1 MVSIKK
7 KPVFSEKERLLL
19 SPDSHVGQ
27 QTLGRTEVL
36 VREQAN
42 LVLVLTWFSEV
53 LGKFL
58 EPPTLSS
65 SRLAVRSVDQS
76 MRCSTS
82 LTFRCEY
89 RATDRVSLWPDT
101 IMICALLNP
110 FFATLV
116 ILVCLSW

>member
-1 MVSIKK
+1 M
-7 KPVFSEKERLLL
+7 
-19 SPDSHVGQ
+19 
-27 QTLGRTEVL
+27 L
-36 VREQAN
+36 VRKHAN
-42 LVLVLTWFSEV
+42 LVLVLTRFSEV
-53 LGKFL
+53 LGEFL

-82 LTFRCEY
+82 LTFRWEY

-110 FFATLV
+110 FLATFV
-116 ILVCLSW
+116 ILVCLS